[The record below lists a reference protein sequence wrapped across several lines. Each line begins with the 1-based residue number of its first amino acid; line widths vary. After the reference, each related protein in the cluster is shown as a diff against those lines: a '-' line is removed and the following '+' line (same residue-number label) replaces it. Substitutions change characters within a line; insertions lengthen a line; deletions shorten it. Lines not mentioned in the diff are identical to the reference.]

1 LSEATRLVEKRAAL
15 GSGVWHGPI
24 PKATPVI
31 SPSSLVR
38 TYQREAERKKTMV
51 LKAEVSQNKL
61 LLVIEALR
69 TLIADENFV
78 NLLRAEGLETLPA
91 PLADRI
97 HFQGA
102 V

>member
-1 LSEATRLVEKRAAL
+1 
-15 GSGVWHGPI
+15 
-24 PKATPVI
+24 
-31 SPSSLVR
+31 
-38 TYQREAERKKTMV
+38 MV
-51 LKAEVSQNKL
+51 MKAEVSQNKL